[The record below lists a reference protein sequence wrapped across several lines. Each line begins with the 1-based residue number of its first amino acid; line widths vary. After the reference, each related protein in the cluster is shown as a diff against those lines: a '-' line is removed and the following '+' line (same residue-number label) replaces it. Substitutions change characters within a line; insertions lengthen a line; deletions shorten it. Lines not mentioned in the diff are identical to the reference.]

1 MLEIIWKLARFNSV
15 ENNKPNQVSLA
26 EQSNDI
32 EDELFRSS
40 SSSIEHADSEYESI
54 CERSQISSEMSIERD
69 DDPYSEWMNLFES
82 DGFRRVVHEQ
92 YRGSDVF
99 ALESGDITVRSLCL
113 CPQSALIVK
122 TDRCYYWSDYGSAV
136 LKVDRY
142 LCHNRLIDG
151 DL

>member
-1 MLEIIWKLARFNSV
+1 MKLAFGGGTFRFS
-15 ENNKPNQVSLA
+15 VSLA

-99 ALESGDITVRSLCL
+99 GKS
-113 CPQSALIVK
+113 
-122 TDRCYYWSDYGSAV
+122 
-136 LKVDRY
+136 
-142 LCHNRLIDG
+142 
-151 DL
+151 